1 MNSSIS
7 GRFRAVVFDLDGTL
21 VDSAPDLIAALNRLL
36 AAEGRRKVDM
46 AEGTVMIGDGVRVL
60 VERGFAATGPAVSDD
75 ALDALAK
82 RYLADYVANVCVE
95 TRVFPG
101 AEAVLKAFAAA
112 GIGMG
117 ICTNKP
123 EAPARAILDGLGL
136 SGFFAAVVGGDTVPG
151 ARKPDAKPMLA
162 TLRGLGVAPQD
173 AVMVGDS
180 TNDVKTARAAGMKV
194 VVVGHGY
201 TRVPAAELGADAVVD
216 GFERLAN
223 ALSRLP

>member
-1 MNSSIS
+1 MKSTTS

-36 AAEGRRKVDM
+36 VAEGRRRVDM
-46 AEGTVMIGDGVRVL
+46 AEGTVMIGDGVRTL
-60 VERGFAATGPAVSDD
+60 VERGFAATGPAVAGE

-82 RYLADYVANVCVE
+82 RYLADYEANVCVE

-101 AEAVLKAFAAA
+101 AEAVLKTLFAD
-112 GIGMG
+112 GVGMG

-123 EAPARAILDGLGL
+123 EAPARAILSGLGL
-136 SGFFAAVVGGDTVPG
+136 AGFFGVVIGGDTVPG
-151 ARKPDAKPMLA
+151 ARKPDARPMLA
-162 TLRGLGVAPQD
+162 TLRGLGVGANE

-180 TNDVKTARAAGMKV
+180 TNDVQTARAAGTKV

-216 GFERLAN
+216 GFAGLADT
-223 ALSRLP
+223 LSRLP